1 MTQPLAEKT
10 AYKQVYSVLR
20 DTMPMFIGGIQKQ
33 KSQKISK
40 GLSAKK
46 HEKFEILKIWVWN
59 LFLLICAMFHK
70 PKLSYRVKWY
80 GG

>member
-1 MTQPLAEKT
+1 MIQTNKVNHDVFSDKVIIGVSRSCSMTQPLAEKT

-46 HEKFEILKIWVWN
+46 HEKFEILKI
-59 LFLLICAMFHK
+59 
-70 PKLSYRVKWY
+70 
-80 GG
+80 